1 MPFAESGRCQ
11 SCGMPIK
18 DSFANFGTE
27 ADGTP
32 ASEYCMF
39 CYQGGAFTNPT
50 QTVDEMVQSSI
61 DFMTS
66 NMSFTPEMAARMSND
81 VIPKLKRWTGNA

>member
-1 MPFAESGRCQ
+1 MDDKARCQ
-11 SCGMPIK
+11 SCGMPIEA
-18 DSFANFGTE
+18 SFNNLGTE

-39 CYQGGAFTNPT
+39 CYQNGGFTHPT

-61 DFMTS
+61 DFMTAEFKMPLDQAS
-66 NMSFTPEMAARMSND
+66 QMSND
-81 VIPKLKRWTGNA
+81 VIRKLTRWN